1 MDIMVLI
8 LFGLMMDRSTAE
20 LQSPRTKG
28 PSSFSSRRMTF
39 PGRYLLIFLFI
50 NYIYRMLLK
59 SSLALSGFH
68 SYYYLL

>member
-1 MDIMVLI
+1 
-8 LFGLMMDRSTAE
+8 